1 MERMCSGLWL
11 QRDYGDTAE
20 NLLKSPVFIMKY
32 VVYLA
37 QGLKNTIMFLNP
49 AMIVLGGGI
58 SRAGDALFIPLR
70 KELSRQMTS
79 WSKASIN
86 VQPASLRDES
96 ILWGAL
102 KLAQLRFPSNNRSSI
117 AHSLADGNEN
127 RIQLPR
133 N

>member
-1 MERMCSGLWL
+1 
-11 QRDYGDTAE
+11 
-20 NLLKSPVFIMKY
+20 
-32 VVYLA
+32 
-37 QGLKNTIMFLNP
+37 
-49 AMIVLGGGI
+49 MIVLGGGI